1 MEEKKY
7 DIVSTR
13 HGDFQTTFNKKHL
26 LRKKWQP
33 VNPKELK
40 SFIPGTV
47 VEICVKEGQS
57 VKESDILM
65 IYKAMKMNN
74 NIRADKDGV
83 IKKIYVKEGDNLPNR
98 ALMLEFE

>member
-7 DIVSTR
+7 DIVSTK
-13 HGDFQTTFNKKHL
+13 HGDFKTTLNKKQL
-26 LRKKWQP
+26 MRKPWQP
-33 VNPKELK
+33 ANPKELK

-57 VKESDILM
+57 VKASDMLM
-65 IYKAMKMNN
+65 VYKAMKMNN
-74 NIRADKDGV
+74 NIKADKDGV

-98 ALMLEFE
+98 TLMLEFE